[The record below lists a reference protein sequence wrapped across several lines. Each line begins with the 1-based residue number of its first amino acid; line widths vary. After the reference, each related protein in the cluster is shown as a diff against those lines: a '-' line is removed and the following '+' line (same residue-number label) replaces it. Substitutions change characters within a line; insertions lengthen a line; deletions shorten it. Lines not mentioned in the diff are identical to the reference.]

1 MHSYDYGFSQPVRQ
15 AQESFRQLLDAM
27 SHPGDI
33 RTLQAIS
40 TPDTLQS
47 ATLTTLLTLTDNTTP
62 VWFDARL
69 DTDEVRQI
77 LALNTGAGVTSSPM
91 QASFAVIDAESPFDA
106 TNFDHGSEDYPDRS
120 CTLLVQCHDTETNSE
135 QTLSGPGLQQATTT
149 RLPKLHRSLSDY
161 LNARHRLF
169 PMGLD
174 VILCQN
180 DSVRC
185 LPRSTIINEVF

>member
-1 MHSYDYGFSQPVRQ
+1 MHSYDYGFSDPVSE
-15 AQESFRQLLDAM
+15 AQQSFRQLLDAM
-27 SHPGDI
+27 SHPGES
-33 RTLQAIS
+33 RTLQTIAA
-40 TPDTLQS
+40 PHTLQS

-62 VWFDARL
+62 VWL
-69 DTDEVRQI
+69 DGQLDSQEIRQV
-77 LALNTGAGVTSSPM
+77 LALHTGAGVTSSSVE
-91 QASFAVIDAESPFDA
+91 ASFAVINADSPFDA
-106 TNFDHGSEDYPDRS
+106 SCFDHGSEDYPDRS
-120 CTLLVQCHDTETNSE
+120 CTLLVQCRDSE
-135 QTLSGPGLQQATTT
+135 ASNEQSLSGPGLRQATTT

-185 LPRSTIINEVF
+185 LPRSTVVSEVF